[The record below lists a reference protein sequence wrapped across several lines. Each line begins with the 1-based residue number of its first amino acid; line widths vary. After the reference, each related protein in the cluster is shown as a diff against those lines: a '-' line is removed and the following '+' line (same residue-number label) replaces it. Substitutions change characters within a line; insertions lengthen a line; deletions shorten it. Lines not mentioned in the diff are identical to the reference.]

1 MEKYSQLSCD
11 SSSKVIKW
19 CLEGSINHVNNGD
32 SAVSNVKILQLWG
45 KIKKQLNWLT
55 KGGKHAAFN

>member
-11 SSSKVIKW
+11 SSSKVIQW

-32 SAVSNVKILQLWG
+32 SAVLNVKSPTIMDE
-45 KIKKQLNWLT
+45 K
-55 KGGKHAAFN
+55 